1 MSSSNPIKASDLYQ
15 DDGAITLAISQM
27 ENLRDVY
34 VKNLDAITKEA
45 QKLIDSLKGVN
56 LTTKEGKTVAEQA
69 AVDAEKLKKA
79 QREYVNALGDTNTKI
94 RALNAAKQA
103 DITQQK
109 LQQKAAES
117 ATGSY
122 NQLSAAYSLAKL
134 KLNAMSKAER
144 EGTASGQALERQ
156 ARKTY
161 EEMSRLQKATGKY
174 QLDVGQYQNGLNSL
188 TGAIGLT
195 TGIAGAVLLGKEIF
209 NDAKELQS
217 LNLGLM
223 AVTETQSNFA
233 EQQIYLAGIAQRYGV
248 EINSL
253 TKQYTAFY
261 VAAKNKMAGSEIQQ
275 IFEDISRSGSALGL
289 SNETL
294 GRSFTAVNQMLSK
307 GTVAS
312 EELRGQLAEALPGAV
327 QAMTRAVQILH
338 PEIKNLTEKGLFAM
352 IKAGDILAAD
362 VLPETARQLALITGA
377 DKAEGM
383 DTLTKSTNRLKN
395 EWTKMVD
402 SINNTDSS
410 GFGVF
415 VKKIVGGLTTILQFT
430 SLLFK
435 DEKQLSTYFQT
446 LGKSKGLEEYQAIM
460 KNISTVSKE
469 QQESTKK
476 ALLERERET
485 IRVNMAIVEDEKKKR
500 ASLIGGDRA
509 FMHLQTKLEE
519 DALVRIGKS
528 SAIIKKLK
536 ESQNVVAQKPA
547 AAAADKT
554 ETDKQ
559 KAAREKREQAAR
571 DRALKEAQKHS
582 NNLAKDEADLDKLRL
597 ELARKAQEE
606 KIKSIADDYTRER
619 ALINFEYD
627 NKIEDLKTNIQKE
640 QEEINKL
647 KKGISSSSSSTEEVS
662 SFKKQL
668 DDRLAIQSS
677 YNALLENEQGVRIVK
692 LNDLEEKNSKTIK
705 GNLKQQFDDKV
716 NIFDEE
722 QDLRNSEIDILKV
735 TEEEKTKLRLQAEKD
750 RLLKI
755 IALNELMGGQ
765 LSDVQI
771 AQMKNVIAKIDQ
783 DISKKA
789 GGEKTDIYSLVGL
802 KMDNDQKQA
811 VSDSVSFAMDNVTA
825 MFDQKVA
832 VADALVQKTQEET
845 SAAQS
850 KYDQEVEARNNGYA
864 NNVLAAQKDLELKKK
879 QEADALKEKEKAQ
892 KAQAAIDTA
901 MQVSG
906 LITSSVNIWK
916 SLSSIPIYGTA
927 LAIAAVGVMWA
938 SFAASK
944 MKAKSAAK
952 QQYGDGGYEFL
963 DGGSHASGNDIGI
976 GTTRSG
982 KERTAEG
989 GETLA
994 IIKKSST
1001 AKYKN
1006 IIPGIINSLNKGTFE
1021 HTYSNA
1027 FIPAEEMPSM
1037 VFNTGFDSPDLKRIE
1052 DDLSTIRKR
1061 GEEQR
1066 YKDSDGNLVVKY
1078 KNVTRKY
1085 V

>member
-15 DDGAITLAISQM
+15 DDGAITQAITQM
-27 ENLRDVY
+27 ETLREVY
-34 VKNLDAITKEA
+34 VKNLEVINKDA
-45 QKLIDSLKGVN
+45 QKLTESLKVVN
-56 LTTKEGKTVAEQA
+56 ITTKEGKAVAEQA
-69 AVDAEKLKKA
+69 AIDAEKLKAA
-79 QREYVNALGDTNTKI
+79 QKQYSTALNDTNTKI
-94 RALNAAKQA
+94 RALTEAKRA

-117 ATGSY
+117 AAGSY
-122 NQLSAAYSLAKL
+122 NQLSASYSLAKM
-134 KLNAMSKAER
+134 KLNAMSEAER
-144 EGTASGQALERQ
+144 KGTVSGQALEKQ

-161 EEMSRLQKATGKY
+161 EQMSNLQKATGKY
-174 QLDVGQYQNGLNSL
+174 TLDVGQYQNGLNSL
-188 TGAIGLT
+188 TGAIGVT

-217 LNLGLM
+217 LNLALQ

-233 EQQIYLAGIAQRYGV
+233 EQQVFLAGVAQRHGV

-261 VAAKNKMAGSEIQQ
+261 VAAKDKMAGSEIQQ
-275 IFEDISRSGSALGL
+275 VFEDISRSGSALGL
-289 SNETL
+289 NNEAL

-307 GTVAS
+307 GTVSS
-312 EELRGQLAEALPGAV
+312 EELRGQLAESLPGAV
-327 QAMTRAVQILH
+327 QAMTKAVQILH
-338 PEIKNLTEKGLFAM
+338 PEIKNLTEKGLFEM
-352 IKAGDILAAD
+352 IKAGDILATE

-377 DKAEGM
+377 DKAEGI

-402 SINNTDSS
+402 SINNTNTS

-430 SLLFK
+430 NLLFK
-435 DEKQLSTYFQT
+435 DEKQLSEYFQT
-446 LGKSKGLEEYQAIM
+446 LGKSKGLEEYQAVM

-485 IRVNMAIVEDEKKKR
+485 IRVNMAIVADEKKKR

-509 FMHLQTKLEE
+509 FMHLQTKMEE

-536 ESQNVVAQKPA
+536 ESQNETAKTPA
-547 AAAADKT
+547 AAAEKT

-559 KAAREKREQAAR
+559 RAAREKREQAAR
-571 DRALKEAQKHS
+571 DRALKAAQKHS
-582 NNLAKDEADLDKLRL
+582 NDLAKDEADLDKLRL
-597 ELARKAQEE
+597 ELARKSQEE
-606 KIKSIADDYTRER
+606 KIKGIADDYTRER

-640 QEEINKL
+640 QDEINKL
-647 KKGISSSSSSTEEVS
+647 KKGITSNSSSAEEVA

-668 DDRLAIQSS
+668 EDRLAIQSS
-677 YNALLENEQGVRIVK
+677 YNALLENEEGVRIVK
-692 LNDLEEKNSKTIK
+692 LNDLEEKNTKNIK
-705 GNLKQQFDDKV
+705 SNLKNQFDDKV
-716 NIFDEE
+716 SIYDEE
-722 QDLRNSEIDILKV
+722 KKLKESEIDILKV

-755 IALNELMGGQ
+755 IALNETMGGQ
-765 LSDVQI
+765 LSDLQI
-771 AQMKNVIAKIDQ
+771 EQMRNVIAKIDQ
-783 DISKKA
+783 DMAKKA
-789 GGEKTDIYSLVGL
+789 GGEKTDIYSLIGL
-802 KMDNDQKQA
+802 KLDNEQKQA

-850 KYDQEVEARNNGYA
+850 RYDQEVEARNNGYA

-879 QEADALKEKEKAQ
+879 QEADALREKEKAQ
-892 KAQAAIDTA
+892 KAQEKIDTA

-906 LITSSVNIWK
+906 LITASVNIWK
-916 SLSSIPIYGTA
+916 SLSGIPIYGTVLA
-927 LAIAAVGVMWA
+927 LAAVGVMWG

-944 MKAKSAAK
+944 IKAKSAAK

-976 GTTRSG
+976 GTTKSG
-982 KERTAEG
+982 KQRTAEG

-1001 AKYKN
+1001 SKYKG

-1021 HTYSNA
+1021 KTYSSA

-1052 DDLSTIRKR
+1052 EDLSTIRKR
-1061 GEEQR
+1061 GEKQR